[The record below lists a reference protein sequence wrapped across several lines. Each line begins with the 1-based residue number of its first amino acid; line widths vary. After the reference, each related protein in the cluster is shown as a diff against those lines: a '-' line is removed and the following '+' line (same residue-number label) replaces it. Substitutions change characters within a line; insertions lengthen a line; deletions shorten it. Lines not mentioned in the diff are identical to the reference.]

1 MIKKVQKLAHG
12 LLALGLAGCGAS
24 SEVAAHAP
32 ATFAAEPVAPAVAA
46 ESPAHQN
53 PSRPVRPQPEGRPLA
68 SATARL
74 PAAHHA
80 PAAPRPEAAPA
91 LAMSAVNRRIQAG
104 RIIDEAGQPLV
115 GATVM
120 LKGTTRGTSTDANG
134 DYALPVPLGLNTFV
148 VAYTGYQEEIAQSR
162 DGQPLT
168 VTLLPVPGLAPAM
181 PEQPAPKLR
190 LRKAP
195 R

>member
-1 MIKKVQKLAHG
+1 MRAKAQKLVRG
-12 LLALGLAGCGAS
+12 LLTVYLLGAGS
-24 SEVAAHAP
+24 SYAAAHP
-32 ATFAAEPVAPAVAA
+32 
-46 ESPAHQN
+46 
-53 PSRPVRPQPEGRPLA
+53 PL
-68 SATARL
+68 RL
-74 PAAHHA
+74 PALPATKRPA
-80 PAAPRPEAAPA
+80 QTPGRRAALRPAAAPVAVVTTRLPTARPAVPAPEAAPT

-148 VAYTGYQEEIAQSR
+148 VAYAGYQEETAQSR

-168 VTLLPVPGLAPAM
+168 VTLLPVPGLVPAT
-181 PEQPAPKLR
+181 PEQPAQKSR
-190 LRKAP
+190 LRKALH
-195 R
+195 

>member
-1 MIKKVQKLAHG
+1 MRTKVRKLVSG
-12 LLALGLAGCGAS
+12 LLAACLLGAGS
-24 SEVAAHAP
+24 SY
-32 ATFAAEPVAPAVAA
+32 AVA
-46 ESPAHQN
+46 H
-53 PSRPVRPQPEGRPLA
+53 RPL
-68 SATARL
+68 RL
-74 PAAHHA
+74 PAPPAGKRPVQA
-80 PAAPRPEAAPA
+80 PGDRAALRSTAAPVAVVTTRLPGVRPAAPAPEAAPA

-104 RIIDEAGQPLV
+104 RVIDEAGQPLI

-148 VAYTGYQEEIAQSR
+148 VAYAGYQEETAQSR

-168 VTLLPVPGLAPAM
+168 VTLLPVPGQAPAT
-181 PEQPAPKLR
+181 PEQPRPR
-190 LRKAP
+190 LRKAL